1 MREMGLAN
9 SKFNGIA
16 LFRRRHIHFVSS
28 HQFNVRNFGLE
39 PHMLIA
45 GLATRL
51 GEEREPVLMVK
62 PIRELLQKRRKSYRS
77 VKALEVGFA
86 ASLVSES
93 GKIILSLVDSPEGV
107 AKMAAARSVNRVD
120 LRPGSLSLLNCF
132 IKV

>member
-1 MREMGLAN
+1 
-9 SKFNGIA
+9 
-16 LFRRRHIHFVSS
+16 
-28 HQFNVRNFGLE
+28 
-39 PHMLIA
+39 MLIA

-62 PIRELLQKRRKSYRS
+62 PVRELLQKWRKRYRS

-120 LRPGSLSLLNCF
+120 LRPGSLSLLKCL
-132 IKV
+132 IEV